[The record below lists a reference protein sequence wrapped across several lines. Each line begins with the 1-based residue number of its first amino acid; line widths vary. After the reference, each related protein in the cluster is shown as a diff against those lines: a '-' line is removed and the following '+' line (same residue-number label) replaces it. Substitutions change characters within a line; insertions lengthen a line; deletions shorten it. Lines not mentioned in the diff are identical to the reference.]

1 MMGGDHNLHCCY
13 REQLGYAL
21 YAKFREPRLFRMV
34 VAGDWDLVPA
44 RCRSHPKEAAF
55 VHKYPPAD
63 TALHRILRPTL
74 KCGSPDDTSFDAE
87 TLEKMNNMRMAAVVA
102 LLEAYPQSAVVRDS
116 FGRTPLHWAC
126 MNLDT
131 SSSKNGYA
139 AMLIIQSNPD
149 AVPIEDSEHR
159 TALHALVAR
168 CNGALPMDLLA
179 LLLEHDPSAVLKSDL
194 VGDTPIKIVQSRK
207 NEIHNAGAVLEL
219 LKATAAA
226 NLKMD
231 TSPVSG
237 VIQFKESYK

>member
-1 MMGGDHNLHCCY
+1 MMGGEHNLHCCY

-74 KCGSPDDTSFDAE
+74 MCGNPDETTFDAD
-87 TLEKMNNMRMAAVVA
+87 TLEKMNDMRMAAVVA
-102 LLEAYPQSAVVRDS
+102 LLEAHPQSAIVRDS

-131 SSSKNGYA
+131 SSSKSGNA
-139 AMLIIQSNPD
+139 AMLIIQANPV
-149 AVPIEDSEHR
+149 AVSIVDSEQR
-159 TALHALVAR
+159 RALHALVAR
-168 CNGALPMDLLA
+168 CNGTIPMDLLSV
-179 LLLEHDPSAVLKSDL
+179 LLTHDPSAVGKGDI
-194 VGDTPIKIVQSRK
+194 VGDTPIEIVKNRRK
-207 NEIHNAGAVLEL
+207 EIANAEAVLKV
-219 LKATAAA
+219 LKSTAVDVKPNTSAT
-226 NLKMD
+226 
-231 TSPVSG
+231 P
-237 VIQFKESYK
+237 ESSNNS